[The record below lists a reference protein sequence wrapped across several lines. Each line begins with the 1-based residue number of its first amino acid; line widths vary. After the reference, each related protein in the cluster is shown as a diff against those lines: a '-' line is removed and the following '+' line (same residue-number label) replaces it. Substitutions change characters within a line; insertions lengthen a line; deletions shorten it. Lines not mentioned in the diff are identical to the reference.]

1 MAPGSPSQLG
11 LCLEQDGV
19 AGISCLGRH
28 LTSGTCTVSAGLVS
42 LWHRATW
49 GLPEKRKD
57 LLERKP
63 LQGRQSQGQL
73 PGPKTEA
80 QKEGRDFES
89 LILGLRFA
97 FFFFFF
103 LMILLRIREYSLSFP
118 TVHHASPS
126 VLSTAQL
133 SSTPDSTLF
142 SYSISPLPR
151 VILTLFTTNQGPKLT
166 IPV

>member
-1 MAPGSPSQLG
+1 M
-11 LCLEQDGV
+11 
-19 AGISCLGRH
+19 AGISRRGRH
-28 LTSGTCTVSAGLVS
+28 LTSGICPVSAGLVS
-42 LWHRATW
+42 LWHRTTW

-80 QKEGRDFES
+80 QEEGRNFES
-89 LILGLRFA
+89 LILRLRFT
-97 FFFFFF
+97 FFFFF
-103 LMILLRIREYSLSFP
+103 LMSLLRIKEYSLSFP
-118 TVHHASPS
+118 TVQHASPS

-133 SSTPDSTLF
+133 SSTPDSTLS
-142 SYSISPLPR
+142 SYIIFPFPR
-151 VILTLFTTNQGPKLT
+151 VILILLTTNQWPKLT